1 MATLRGGYWGQV
13 TAGARSII
21 FYHLLSSLFF
31 HIFLL
36 LVTHIT
42 NLSTLSLPPSLL
54 LLFKDYDWCEKNY
67 AISSYVAEFWNT
79 LSSLFVLFAGLFL
92 LRRTLQYQ
100 YGVRF
105 IFASLGVTI
114 IGLGSVAF
122 HGTLRRWGQVLDE
135 IPMLWSSLLF
145 LWIGA
150 TNTMSSSTALKSW
163 SMPLGLLLLVIGTL
177 STFMYFQGGFLF
189 FIVTYVITVASIF
202 LVMLF
207 GMNTNSIARKYGLLS
222 IAIYCFGF
230 ICLWI
235 PEQVLCGNRIVDY
248 HKSMLLSLP
257 IPLHGK

>member
-1 MATLRGGYWGQV
+1 M
-13 TAGARSII
+13 
-21 FYHLLSSLFF
+21 
-31 HIFLL
+31 
-36 LVTHIT
+36 
-42 NLSTLSLPPSLL
+42 
-54 LLFKDYDWCEKNY
+54 
-67 AISSYVAEFWNT
+67 
-79 LSSLFVLFAGLFL
+79 FL

-105 IFASLGVTI
+105 ILASLGVTI